1 MRSMRARKPSWPQH
15 LLLELDHV
23 SEHHHHEHH
32 ERHSHRHSHDGE
44 GNALLW
50 ALVITLGY
58 AVVEALFGW
67 AFGSLALLS
76 DAGHMFSDAAAL
88 GLAWFAGWISR
99 RPPGGRHSYG
109 LARAEVVAAFINSL
123 ALIVVVVLIAVEAI
137 QRMMQPAEVNGLG
150 VMLVASLGLLVNLTV
165 VLILSRA
172 EGNLNLRAAM
182 LHVASDVIGSVAA
195 LVAGAVIYYT
205 GWKPIDPILSLVIA
219 LLILAS
225 TIGLLREALHV
236 LMEGVPRNVQLE
248 DVGRHLARVPGVLSV
263 HDLHIWNIS
272 SGRMAMSAHVELQ
285 SLDGWS
291 AILERSRRMLDER
304 YGIDHVTLQPEIAG
318 QPGPGERHVIKIMTR
333 R

>member
-1 MRSMRARKPSWPQH
+1 
-15 LLLELDHV
+15 
-23 SEHHHHEHH
+23 
-32 ERHSHRHSHDGE
+32 
-44 GNALLW
+44 
-50 ALVITLGY
+50 
-58 AVVEALFGW
+58 
-67 AFGSLALLS
+67 
-76 DAGHMFSDAAAL
+76 
-88 GLAWFAGWISR
+88 
-99 RPPGGRHSYG
+99 
-109 LARAEVVAAFINSL
+109 
-123 ALIVVVVLIAVEAI
+123 VVVVLITVEAI

-165 VLILSRA
+165 VLILSRS
-172 EGNLNLRAAM
+172 ERSLNLRAAM

-248 DVGRHLARVPGVLSV
+248 DVGRHLARVRGVLSV

-272 SGRMAMSAHVELQ
+272 SGRMALSAHVELQ
-285 SLDGWS
+285 SLDDWS
-291 AILERSRRMLDER
+291 AILESSRRMLDDR

-318 QPGPGERHVIKIMTR
+318 QPGSGEQHVIKIMTR

>member
-1 MRSMRARKPSWPQH
+1 
-15 LLLELDHV
+15 V
-23 SEHHHHEHH
+23 SEHHHHEHRPH
-32 ERHSHRHSHDGE
+32 PHSHGGD
-44 GNALLW
+44 GNALPI
-50 ALVITLGY
+50 ALLITL
-58 AVVEALFGW
+58 AFAIVEALSGW

-76 DAGHMFSDAAAL
+76 DAGHMFSDAGAL
-88 GLAWFAGWISR
+88 GLAWFASWVSR
-99 RPPGGRHSYG
+99 RPPGARHSYG

-123 ALIVVVVLIAVEAI
+123 ALILVVVLITVESI
-137 QRMMQPAEVNGLG
+137 RRLMQPAEVNGFG
-150 VMLVASLGLLVNLTV
+150 VMIVAFLGLLINLTV
-165 VLILSRA
+165 IVILSRA
-172 EGNLNLRAAM
+172 ERNLNLRAAL

-236 LMEGVPRNVQLE
+236 LMEGVPRNLE
-248 DVGRHLARVPGVLSV
+248 LEEVGKELARVPGVLSV

-272 SGRMAMSAHVELQ
+272 SGRMALSAHVELE
-285 SLDGWS
+285 SLDLWP
-291 AILERSRRMLDER
+291 AILERSRRVLYER

-318 QPGPGERHVIKIMTR
+318 GPGERRVIKIMTR